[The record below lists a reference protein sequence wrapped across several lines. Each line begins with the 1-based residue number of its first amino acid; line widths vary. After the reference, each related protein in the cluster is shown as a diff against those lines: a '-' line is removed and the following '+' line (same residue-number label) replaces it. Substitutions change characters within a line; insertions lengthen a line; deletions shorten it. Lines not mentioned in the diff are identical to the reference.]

1 MAGDAPM
8 WLASMLAIAG
18 VAVLRV
24 SWGRAKR
31 SLPLNLSGWAA
42 LITALVVADSAAG
55 EWGVTIAILV
65 ATGAAFVALA
75 FAAVKPVRK
84 VKAKAVRTVHRGAD
98 ENAAARRSG
107 WLTFLITGP
116 LSLGASILLALAMR
130 ALIVMAGGA
139 EADGNVAVLAV
150 VPIAWPI
157 FAFALLMMSR
167 RRVQL
172 AWVFG
177 VAALCAPFLMFQGGP
192 A

>member
-75 FAAVKPVRK
+75 FAAEGGQFQQAGFP
-84 VKAKAVRTVHRGAD
+84 TVICGPGSIEQAHQPDEWIALSELEKGA
-98 ENAAARRSG
+98 AFMARLADR
-107 WLTFLITGP
+107 
-116 LSLGASILLALAMR
+116 LG
-130 ALIVMAGGA
+130 
-139 EADGNVAVLAV
+139 
-150 VPIAWPI
+150 
-157 FAFALLMMSR
+157 
-167 RRVQL
+167 
-172 AWVFG
+172 
-177 VAALCAPFLMFQGGP
+177 
-192 A
+192 